1 MLVQFEHR
9 GTRFSANTSE
19 GISIAI
25 GLDFDGAQPSHFGAS
40 PASRTHIETNGFVGR
55 VSKGGSC
62 NVDIVTLNPHCNGT
76 HTESVGHIVTE
87 SVPIGGVAD
96 PTLLFCKLISV
107 TPKPATNT
115 SQSYRPE
122 FQTGDRVIDHSMLEL
137 SMHETERKIG
147 YDALV
152 IRSLPNLEKKRSWQ
166 YGPDD
171 LPSFFTIEA
180 INWIVDLGVK
190 HLLVDLPSIDRMH
203 DEGLLTNHH
212 LFWGVPEGKHSL
224 GNNAASVKTITEMVF
239 IPDHVEDGHYLLN
252 LQLPAFCLDAAP
264 SRPVLYPI
272 LKKDD

>member
-1 MLVQFEHR
+1 MFVQFEHR
-9 GTRFSANTSE
+9 GTQFTANTSE

-25 GLDFDGAQPSHFGAS
+25 DLDFDGAQPSHFGAP
-40 PASRTHIETNGFVGR
+40 PASRTHVNTDGFVGR
-55 VSKGGSC
+55 VAKGGSC

-87 SVPIGGVAD
+87 SVPIAGIAD
-96 PTLLFCKLISV
+96 TNLLFSKLISV
-107 TPKPATNT
+107 SPLPATDT

-122 FQTGDRVIDHSMLEL
+122 FQLGDCVIDRAMLEH
-137 SMHETERKIG
+137 SMHETEREIG

-171 LPSFFTIEA
+171 LPPFLTIEA
-180 INWIVDLGVK
+180 IQWIVELGVK

-203 DEGLLTNHH
+203 DEGRLTNHH
-212 LFWGVPEGKHSL
+212 LFWGVPEGERSL
-224 GNNAASVKTITEMVF
+224 GDTAGSVKTITEMVY
-239 IPDHVEDGHYLLN
+239 IPDHVEDGDYLLN
-252 LQLPAFCLDAAP
+252 LQLPAFRLDAAP

-272 LKKDD
+272 MEKDD